1 MPPLEPSDPPLSRRT
16 EEDWQDAGT
25 DWLKHALV
33 LIAWWREIVL
43 VSVLAA
49 AVGLAIASIDRSI
62 RPAYTASAMV
72 TIMPLTTSVSVTEE
86 IQTVGRQTAGLSDV
100 FARQAALLGLIH
112 NGDIARAALR
122 RMGER
127 LNEDEDLGWLI
138 GDAISGGLVESA
150 NRDNVSDL
158 IRIEA
163 TTRSPETAQELAN
176 IWAEEYVSRV
186 NLLWRTSGTLEA
198 LVDVELEN
206 ARDTYMRAQKDLER
220 HIARD
225 EASRLERRIL
235 EKTAVIESLMDARA
249 LAIEARGLALSRI
262 HEADKRVQKA
272 RIDTFN
278 LGIDS
283 VVFTLSDSY
292 ASRRELIRLLEDAQG
307 LRDQIESGGEASGR
321 SNGLAIV
328 LLKVQAFASFAD
340 TGNLELRLDDLNTMH
355 GSPAQQQTDVEAL
368 IRTLEDRI
376 ERLDAAIA
384 IQFRRLSSRAG
395 YVLAGAEGAGEPI
408 DPGEDMLAG
417 SVSSKGDAAQTQVL
431 RDLLALE
438 DESPTP
444 LISSLE
450 NDIQTLRAAKEAM
463 DAERTRLAGKR
474 DLLLNSL
481 KILQSRAAELDLEA
495 AAFTEKVRLA
505 SPAVTARRGGID
517 FFLATVLAG
526 IVGLAAAV
534 FFAIFLANFMGL
546 QPFLAWH
553 KAAANG

>member
-25 DWLKHALV
+25 DWRKHALV

-49 AVGLAIASIDRSI
+49 AAGLAIVSIDRII

-112 NGDIARAALR
+112 NGDIARVALR

-127 LNEDEDLGWLI
+127 LNEDEDLNWLI

-176 IWAEEYVSRV
+176 VWAEEYVSQV

-235 EKTAVIESLMDARA
+235 EKTAVIESLM
-249 LAIEARGLALSRI
+249 
-262 HEADKRVQKA
+262 RVQKA

-278 LGIDS
+278 LGIDFA
-283 VVFTLSDSY
+283 VWTLSDSY

-328 LLKVQAFASFAD
+328 LLKAQAFASFAD

-384 IQFRRLSSRAG
+384 IQSRRLSSRAG

-546 QPFLAWH
+546 QPFLAWR
-553 KAAANG
+553 KTAANR

>member
-49 AVGLAIASIDRSI
+49 AVGLAIASIDRII

-100 FARQAALLGLIH
+100 FARQAALLGLIR

-127 LNEDEDLGWLI
+127 LNKDEDLSWLI
-138 GDAISGGLVESA
+138 GNAISGGLVESV

-176 IWAEEYVSRV
+176 IWAEEYVSQV
-186 NLLWRTSGTLEA
+186 NLLWRTSETLEA

-220 HIARD
+220 YIARD

-235 EKTAVIESLMDARA
+235 EKTAVI
-249 LAIEARGLALSRI
+249 G
-262 HEADKRVQKA
+262 RVQKA

-283 VVFTLSDSY
+283 AVRTLSDSY

-307 LRDQIESGGEASGR
+307 LRDQIESGGEASGG

-328 LLKVQAFASFAD
+328 LLKAQAFASFAD
-340 TGNLELRLDDLNTMH
+340 TGNLELRLDDLNAMH

-376 ERLDAAIA
+376 ERLDAVIA
-384 IQFRRLSSRAG
+384 IQSRRLSSRAG

-417 SVSSKGDAAQTQVL
+417 SVSSKGDAAQTQGL
-431 RDLLALE
+431 RDLLVLE
-438 DESPTP
+438 DESLTP

-463 DAERTRLAGKR
+463 DAEHARLAGKR

-481 KILQSRAAELDLEA
+481 NILQSRAAELDLEA

-505 SPAVTARRGGID
+505 SPAVTARPGGID

-534 FFAIFLANFMGL
+534 FFAIFLANSMGL
-546 QPFLAWH
+546 QPFLAWR
-553 KAAANG
+553 KTAANR